1 MSIFGKLKKVYG
13 QMSRNISAVQEECGK
28 SKVSI
33 AADILHCMVRYSASP
48 NNYLKFAFY
57 NLPSDKRDTYVTYGI
72 SRKMIHK
79 FNAPQDIDVFENK
92 LKFANTFADMYCRKF
107 LDVSVMRQ
115 SDFEAFCRGQKK
127 FVCKPIDGAQGED
140 VHVYHI
146 EGDVPALYKEIKEKY
161 ACGFMLEEWIEQH
174 PVLSEIYPKAV
185 NCLRIITVYDGKDT
199 DFLTGGVTFGL
210 EDEIA
215 NGSKPSVVAPVDF
228 ETGILYKPAA
238 NFGTPLY
245 ERHPM
250 TGAQILGVQL
260 PFWEATLDLLKR
272 ASARVPTVGYIG
284 WDIALTPNGPV
295 LIEGNTTPGYKYYQI
310 PAHLSDGV
318 GNKKKYVKHLSN

>member
-1 MSIFGKLKKVYG
+1 MSIIGKLKKVNG
-13 QMSRNISAVQEECGK
+13 QINRNVSAVQEKCGK
-28 SKVSI
+28 SKAFI
-33 AADILHCMVRYSASP
+33 LADMLHCMVRYSASP
-48 NNYLKFAFY
+48 NNYLKFELY
-57 NLPSDKRDTYVTYGI
+57 NLPADKRNTYVTYGI
-72 SRKMIHK
+72 SRKMIQK
-79 FNAPQDIDVFENK
+79 FNKQEDIDVFENK
-92 LKFANTFADMYCRKF
+92 LKFANAFADMYCRDF
-107 LDVSVMRQ
+107 LDVSAMQ
-115 SDFEAFCRGQKK
+115 QADFEAFCQGKEK
-127 FVCKPIDGAQGED
+127 FICKPVDGAQGED

-146 EGDVPALYKEIKEKY
+146 NGDIPALYKTIKESH
-161 ACGFMLEEWIEQH
+161 ASGFMLEAWIEQH

-185 NCLRIITVYDGKDT
+185 NCLRIITVYDGKET

-210 EDEIA
+210 TDEIA

-245 ERHPM
+245 EKHPT

-260 PFWEATLDLLKR
+260 PYWQETLDLLRR

-295 LIEGNTTPGYKYYQI
+295 IIEGNTTPGYKYYQI
-310 PAHLSDGV
+310 PAHLPDGI
-318 GNKKKYVKHLSN
+318 GNKEKYIKHLVG